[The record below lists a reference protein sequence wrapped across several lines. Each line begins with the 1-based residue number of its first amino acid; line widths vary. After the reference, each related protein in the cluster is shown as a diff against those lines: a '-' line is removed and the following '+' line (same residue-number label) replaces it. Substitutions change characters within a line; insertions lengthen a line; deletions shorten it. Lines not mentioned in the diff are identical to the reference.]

1 MDEDLLTLICF
12 WFTKLEP
19 ELIVLSLKHSSPTC
33 FSMRK
38 LKLPGRDADK
48 PRLDDEDI
56 QLFKKLGI
64 EGLKQQARKIVKLKL
79 REQPENDGY
88 QTPSAG
94 NPIYKAMHA
103 CNVASRKELSRAHKI
118 PAGRKLSDKQIDAV
132 VNLLIRWIVREYNFF
147 REERRNKQKNLSD
160 F

>member
-1 MDEDLLTLICF
+1 
-12 WFTKLEP
+12 
-19 ELIVLSLKHSSPTC
+19 
-33 FSMRK
+33 MRK
-38 LKLPGRDADK
+38 LKLPGRDSDK
-48 PRLDDEDI
+48 PRLDSEDI
-56 QLFKKLGI
+56 QLFEKLGI
-64 EGLKQQARKIVKLKL
+64 EGLKQQAKKIVEAKL

-118 PAGRKLSDKQIDAV
+118 PAGKTLNSKQTDAV
-132 VNLLIRWIVREYNFF
+132 VNLLIRWIVREYNFYQ
-147 REERRNKQKNLSD
+147 EERRNKQKNLSD

>member
-1 MDEDLLTLICF
+1 
-12 WFTKLEP
+12 
-19 ELIVLSLKHSSPTC
+19 
-33 FSMRK
+33 MRK
-38 LKLPGRDADK
+38 LKLPGRDSDK

-56 QLFKKLGI
+56 QLFKELGI
-64 EGLKQQARKIVKLKL
+64 DKLKEQARRIVESKL

-94 NPIYKAMHA
+94 NPVYKAMHA

-118 PAGRKLSDKQIDAV
+118 PAGKELSDKQIDAV
-132 VNLLIRWIVREYNFF
+132 VNLLIRWIVREYNFYK
-147 REERRNKQKNLSD
+147 EERKNKQKNLGE

>member
-1 MDEDLLTLICF
+1 
-12 WFTKLEP
+12 
-19 ELIVLSLKHSSPTC
+19 
-33 FSMRK
+33 MRK
-38 LKLPGRDADK
+38 LKLPGRDIEK
-48 PRLDDEDI
+48 PRLSDQDI
-56 QLFKKLGI
+56 RLFKKLGI
-64 EGLKQQARKIVKLKL
+64 GTLKQQARDIVESKL

-118 PAGRKLSDKQIDAV
+118 PAGRILNDKQIDAV
-132 VNLLIRWIVREYNFF
+132 VNLLIRWIVREYNFYQ
-147 REERRNKQKNLSD
+147 EERKNKQKSLGE